1 MFCWHLGIYPIF
13 IDILS
18 KNSIVVKYNNIDGDG
33 DKSVKKLSKSQKII
47 KSLKSSRAWKV
58 TKIIDLEEPSF
69 LTFDIRLTFTKMDS
83 SYISK

>member
-1 MFCWHLGIYPIF
+1 M
-13 IDILS
+13 
-18 KNSIVVKYNNIDGDG
+18 VKYDNIDGDG

-69 LTFDIRLTFTKMDS
+69 LTFDIRLTFIKMDS
-83 SYISK
+83 SHISK